1 MPFTTDEFFAVF
13 VQYNMDIWPLQIG
26 TYVLGLIVVAL
37 LFWRNRASGILVS
50 TILGFFWLV
59 NGAGYH
65 WSHFSEIN
73 PTAYAFGAVFVLQAA
88 LLGISPLFFGGIE
101 FSAEK
106 DARTV
111 TGLLLVAFAMAV
123 YPVWGWIAGHS
134 YPAAPVFG
142 VAPCPTNIFTIGIL
156 LLASWRKARWLLI
169 IPALWGAIGGSTAV
183 LLNVPQDLGLLAAL
197 FVICVFAIG
206 HWRGKAFA
214 GHTIEWP
221 ASAGSK

>member
-50 TILGFFWLV
+50 TILGFFWLI

-65 WSHFSEIN
+65 WSHFSAIN
-73 PTAYAFGAVFVLQAA
+73 PTAYAFGAVFVAQAA
-88 LLGISPLFFGGIE
+88 LLGTSPLIFGGIQ

-123 YPVWGWIAGHS
+123 YPVWGSIAGHS

-156 LLASWRKARWLLI
+156 FCLHPGVRRN
-169 IPALWGAIGGSTAV
+169 GY
-183 LLNVPQDLGLLAAL
+183 
-197 FVICVFAIG
+197 
-206 HWRGKAFA
+206 
-214 GHTIEWP
+214 
-221 ASAGSK
+221 